1 MSGRP
6 LAARLQSLLW
16 SHGQAWRRPLRR
28 VRLGLSLAAHRLRRM
43 ARPSVTLPRVV
54 EHEAEARPTLAPL
67 VSVVVEGCDRAAIDR
82 FLTRQTERSVTT
94 DATAAA
100 AFVFAP
106 TGELEELP
114 PTHLEAMALAAVAGD
129 LDLVVAGWSAP
140 AASAKAP
147 AGVVHRR
154 STADPASHLLLRR
167 PEAPRRHGGPLVGR
181 TVSHICS
188 PHDLAAAVPLEL
200 PGVRSGP
207 HLLRG
212 DVGPGAVVRHPVR
225 PLAESLAG
233 VPSEPGPRT
242 VLFLLPS
249 LAVGGAERLLY
260 DLLWGLA
267 GRCRALVVTLEPHLS
282 SLGQTVD
289 LCRDLTPHCYTLGDW
304 LPREAL
310 LGALRHLIRRWQVWT
325 LVSWNGTVS
334 FFDHAP
340 ALKAEF
346 PGLRIASQLYNHRG
360 AWIDRTTPALI
371 EAVDLHLAVNSR
383 IAEALERERGVPR
396 DRIATIYHAV
406 EVPEQPSRAEAE
418 RRRRARRRQLGL
430 PLEAVVVGSF
440 ARMHPQKRPFDL
452 IRLARR
458 MANRNLHFLLVGGGP
473 LDRAV
478 DRELARRP
486 LHNLT
491 RLPFRHD
498 TDELFEAVDI
508 CLLVSEY
515 EGLPVFLLE
524 GMARGIPAV
533 ATAVGDIPYLL
544 QEGGGVAPG
553 PPGDLA
559 ALERA
564 LESLLDDRRRADEG
578 ERARARVVSH
588 FGLDRYVREY
598 EAALFPQA
606 NGAVSPG

>member
-1 MSGRP
+1 VSGRP
-6 LAARLQSLLW
+6 LHARLQSVLW
-16 SHGQAWRRPLRR
+16 EHSQAWRRPLRR
-28 VRLGLSLAAHRLRRM
+28 LRLAGSVAAHRLRRLVT
-43 ARPSVTLPRVV
+43 PSATPPRVV
-54 EHEAEARPTLAPL
+54 EHEAEARPTPPPL
-67 VSVVVEGCDRAAIDR
+67 VAVVADGGDRTALDR
-82 FLTRQTERSVTT
+82 FLARQTERSVTT
-94 DATAAA
+94 DATAGAP
-100 AFVFAP
+100 FVYAP
-106 TGELEELP
+106 TGELDELP
-114 PTHLEAMALAAVAGD
+114 PNHLEAMVLAAVAGD
-129 LDLVVAGWSAP
+129 LDLVLAGWAAP
-140 AASAKAP
+140 AAGPAAP
-147 AGVVHRR
+147 SGAVHRR
-154 STADPASHLLLRR
+154 LSADPASHLLLRR
-167 PEAPRRHGGPLVGR
+167 PEAPRPVGGPLVGR
-181 TVSHICS
+181 TVAHICS
-188 PHDLAAAVPLEL
+188 PHDLAAAAPLEF
-200 PGVRSGP
+200 PGARSGP

-212 DVGPGAVVRHPVR
+212 DVRPGALIRHAVR
-225 PLAESLAG
+225 PLAGSLAG
-233 VPSEPGPRT
+233 VPTEPGPRT
-242 VLFLLPS
+242 ALFLLPS

-260 DLLWGLA
+260 DLLWGLSD
-267 GRCRALVVTLEPHLS
+267 RCRALVVTLEPHLE

-304 LPREAL
+304 LPRAAH
-310 LGALRHLIRRWQVWT
+310 LGALRHLIRRWRVET
-325 LVSWNGTVS
+325 LVSWNGTVA

-346 PGLRIASQLYNHRG
+346 PHLRIASQLYNHRG
-360 AWIDRTTPALI
+360 AWIDRTTPTLVST
-371 EAVDLHLAVNSR
+371 VDLHLAVNSR
-383 IAEALERERGVPR
+383 IAQALERERAVPR

-406 EVPEQPSRAEAE
+406 EVPEQPSRTEVE
-418 RRRRARRRQLGL
+418 RRRRARRRHLGI

-440 ARMHPQKRPFDL
+440 ARMHPQKRPLDL

-524 GMARGIPAV
+524 GMARGIPCV

-598 EAALFPQA
+598 ETALFPP
-606 NGAVSPG
+606 SP